1 MKKICIIMAGLAV
14 LLGSASCNKVDD
26 KEVKTPDVKIEINVA
41 ELGTTTKA
49 VKSGWE
55 NGDVINVYLS
65 DATSYVPDFTLTYD
79 GSTWVASELT
89 DEVVARL
96 ETTGTI
102 KGFWEASNIA
112 ATTGGDWDRYN
123 NYIVFNHEYEESAG
137 VKDYLTAYFSAYYLY
152 EDGKLSAEISD
163 WKFPNGLMQIVV
175 TGLEH
180 DEFCMIQSNIQVFN
194 LYDITDDEIFPSRYA
209 VTRIAGVDNE
219 DGLAFV
225 GCLNSSVY
233 KNANFTISLF
243 DLRDGNKEYVFA
255 KTLQSDLYDYQS
267 ASIYAIKIP
276 FSKFAPKEE

>member
-14 LLGSASCNKVDD
+14 LLGSASCNKVND

-41 ELGTTTKA
+41 ELGATTKA

-96 ETTGTI
+96 ETAGTI
-102 KGFWEASNIA
+102 KGFWEASNTA
-112 ATTGGDWDRYN
+112 ATTGGDWDRFN
-123 NYIVFNHEYEESAG
+123 NYIFFNHEYEESAG

-152 EDGKLSAEISD
+152 EDGMLSAEISD

-180 DEFCMIQSNIQVFN
+180 DEFCMIQSSIQVFN
-194 LYDITDDEIFPSRYA
+194 MYDITVDEIFPSRYA

-233 KNANFTISLF
+233 KNDNFTISLF

-255 KTLQSDLYDYQS
+255 KTLISDLYDYQS

>member
-14 LLGSASCNKVDD
+14 LLGSASCNKVND

-41 ELGTTTKA
+41 ELGATTKA

-96 ETTGTI
+96 ETAGTI
-102 KGFWEASNIA
+102 KGFWEASNTA
-112 ATTGGDWDRYN
+112 ATTGGDWDRFN
-123 NYIVFNHEYEESAG
+123 NYIFFNHEYEDSAG

-152 EDGKLSAEISD
+152 EDGMLSAEISD

-180 DEFCMIQSNIQVFN
+180 DEFCMIQSSIQVFN
-194 LYDITDDEIFPSRYA
+194 MYDITVDEIFPSRYA

-233 KNANFTISLF
+233 KNDNFTISLF

-255 KTLQSDLYDYQS
+255 KTLISDLYDYQS